1 MFGKLYPDRLDITY
15 IVFFSIYRKNSPTFF
30 LIFNSF
36 QVKIKVKVKKNR
48 SRVERKVLNRS
59 SVLVTEMGM
68 ANGNPFMAFMV
79 SACITVLWTSSL
91 AQTQQSTAKQ
101 NSTKRRTDS
110 TMEFIYVGSNNGFQF
125 TKHDTTMISTPP
137 LPNHHHHH
145 QPDPPLRLRPSSQSK
160 VKVGPTARRTN
171 GRRCID
177 LGHRVK
183 LCTYK
188 FTYSTPPVR
197 LSSVQL

>member
-1 MFGKLYPDRLDITY
+1 MAIHSWHSWLVLALLYSEHPVWPKL
-15 IVFFSIYRKNSPTFF
+15 SK
-30 LIFNSF
+30 
-36 QVKIKVKVKKNR
+36 
-48 SRVERKVLNRS
+48 
-59 SVLVTEMGM
+59 
-68 ANGNPFMAFMV
+68 A
-79 SACITVLWTSSL
+79 
-91 AQTQQSTAKQ
+91 QQS
-101 NSTKRRTDS
+101 RTVQK
-110 TMEFIYVGSNNGFQF
+110 EEQIPPWNLYVGSNNGFQF

-145 QPDPPLRLRPSSQSK
+145 QPDPPLRFRPSSQSK